1 MPHQPTPRIHPIP
14 MLNEYSQ
21 LVTPLL
27 AKLKPTPD
35 ANTLLQ
41 TLRHHKRARRMFV
54 ESQQEGLVA
63 QEPVRVGQMIMEM
76 NGYVALATEI
86 ATGDSVFQ
94 YGGLGLK
101 KQIFIDTS
109 ALGNDTKVI
118 RRSCAPNSILEHVLG
133 SGATLGVMIVAQKY
147 IPRNEE
153 ITLPF
158 DADYKDSEVALEC
171 AAHREDILACPF
183 EQERRSTRSLNQE
196 RKDSEG
202 IAISQNHTPED
213 VPTSSTAPSTSGT
226 HTNHRCIPSRVERRR
241 ALQNAAIPPPA
252 EAPSAPTTSAIFAA
266 KRPRPLPGNMGEDI
280 ERLEQGKENESE
292 KKKDAESSPSN
303 DNNFLVQLDSRLMS
317 QTSKSGDVSTIAPK
331 LSESHQPA
339 SSATFED
346 TAAPTTSKVQISRRF
361 SNRSQAISKI
371 PTTSCR
377 NSERMSPRAAAAKR
391 PCPWSGNLE
400 DEVVEKEQRKE
411 KKSEEVKVAVR
422 SSSSDNN
429 VHVQQSSSR
438 LPSQPKP
445 YFSKTENV
453 PTSSPASGSSEDPS
467 TLEAR
472 HLSNISQRRSSAAPQ
487 PEDAPASSSASTATP
502 SSSDH
507 RLSNR
512 YRAALET
519 PLTTRR
525 KSERLIPAAKKPRFS
540 LAPSTPGSR
549 HALRHRLG
557 YLGTLMKENA
567 TLNAMEDD
575 FKPSI
580 GWIDVTTCSEWAKEA
595 LEIRREVEDQNTP
608 GPAPLAASSKPK
620 SSVNKE
626 PFANRRSQN
635 REEPGTSGSLSS
647 AAVRNGAITDVFEG
661 NVLTYKR
668 RRYN

>member
-1 MPHQPTPRIHPIP
+1 MPHHPPPRIHPIP
-14 MLNEYSQ
+14 KLNEYSQ

-35 ANTLLQ
+35 ADTLLQ
-41 TLRHHKRARRMFV
+41 TLRHHRRARRMFV

-86 ATGDSVFQ
+86 ATGDSVFR
-94 YGGLGLK
+94 YDGLGLK
-101 KQIFIDTS
+101 RQICIDTS
-109 ALGNDTKVI
+109 ALGNDTKVT
-118 RRSCAPNSILEHVLG
+118 RRSCTPNSILEHVLG

-147 IPRNEE
+147 IPRDDEV
-153 ITLPF
+153 TLPF
-158 DADYKDSEVALEC
+158 DADYKNSEVALGC

-183 EQERRSTRSLNQE
+183 EQERRSTRRLNQE
-196 RKDSEG
+196 RKDSEE
-202 IAISQNHTPED
+202 IAAKG
-213 VPTSSTAPSTSGT
+213 VPTSSTAPST
-226 HTNHRCIPSRVERRR
+226 HTNYRSVPSRAERRK
-241 ALQNAAIPPPA
+241 ALQAAAILPA
-252 EAPSAPTTSAIFAA
+252 DAPKTPSAPTTISAA
-266 KRPRPLPGNMGEDI
+266 KRTRPLPGNMGEDI
-280 ERLEQGKENESE
+280 ECSEQGKENESE
-292 KKKDAESSPSN
+292 KKKDAESSPSTE
-303 DNNFLVQLDSRLMS
+303 NNFLVQLDSRLMS
-317 QTSKSGDVSTIAPK
+317 QTSKSGDVSTAAPSS
-331 LSESHQPA
+331 SESHQPA

-346 TAAPTTSKVQISRRF
+346 TAAPTTSKVQISRRL

-377 NSERMSPRAAAAKR
+377 NSERKSLRAPVAKR

-411 KKSEEVKVAVR
+411 KKSEEVRGAVR

-512 YRAALET
+512 YRAALVT

-525 KSERLIPAAKKPRFS
+525 KSERLIPAAKKPRFL

-567 TLNAMEDD
+567 TWNAMEDN
-575 FKPSI
+575 FEPPS
-580 GWIDVTTCSEWAKEA
+580 GCTDVTTCSEWAKEA
-595 LEIRREVEDQNTP
+595 PEIRREVEDQNTP
-608 GPAPLAASSKPK
+608 GPESRPLAASSKPK

-626 PFANRRSQN
+626 PLANRRSQN

-647 AAVRNGAITDVFEG
+647 AGVRNGTITDVFDG